1 MRCDDSNNVYI
12 SKELEK
18 VINVFNK
25 LEKVTNLMYYT
36 VIDDYWVYGI
46 LAIDNYY
53 T

>member
-25 LEKVTNLMYYT
+25 FYSINFRFIVNKFNVLTYS
-36 VIDDYWVYGI
+36 DR
-46 LAIDNYY
+46 
-53 T
+53 